1 MTADTTQTN
10 DASPQSSIGQPATAV
25 KRRGKKPSGI
35 VKNNVCV
42 RLTDET
48 KDYLL
53 TVGKGS
59 TSRGVDALIDWHREA
74 TSQGSTD
81 QASAQAV

>member
-1 MTADTTQTN
+1 MTAPN
-10 DASPQSSIGQPATAV
+10 DNNASSLPIGQPATEV

-53 TVGKGS
+53 GVGKGS
-59 TSRGVDALIDWHREA
+59 TSRGVDSLIEWHRQA
-74 TSQGSTD
+74 TS
-81 QASAQAV
+81 AQTAQQPAVAP

>member
-1 MTADTTQTN
+1 MSTSNASTT
-10 DASPQSSIGQPATAV
+10 SHPIGQPATEV

-42 RLTDET
+42 RLTDEM

-53 TVGKGS
+53 GAGKGS
-59 TSRGVDALIDWHREA
+59 TSRGVDTLIEWHRKA
-74 TSQGSTD
+74 TS
-81 QASAQAV
+81 AQTAQPPAVAP

>member
-1 MTADTTQTN
+1 MIALN
-10 DASPQSSIGQPATAV
+10 DHTDPSHPIGQPATEV

-48 KDYLL
+48 KGYLL
-53 TVGKGS
+53 GVGKGS
-59 TSRGVDALIDWHREA
+59 TSRGVDTLIEWHR
-74 TSQGSTD
+74 
-81 QASAQAV
+81 QASSSQQAQPPAVAP

>member
-1 MTADTTQTN
+1 MTAPN
-10 DASPQSSIGQPATAV
+10 DNNASSLPIGQPATEV

-53 TVGKGS
+53 GVGKGS
-59 TSRGVDALIDWHREA
+59 TSRGVDSLIEWHRQV
-74 TSQGSTD
+74 T
-81 QASAQAV
+81 SAQTAPRPVVAP

>member
-10 DASPQSSIGQPATAV
+10 DVSTQTDIGQPATAV

-42 RLTDET
+42 RLTEGM

-53 TVGKGS
+53 TVGEGS
-59 TSRGVDALIDWHREA
+59 TSRGVDALIAWHREV
-74 TSQGSTD
+74 TSQD
-81 QASAQAV
+81 QTAAQPVE

>member
-1 MTADTTQTN
+1 MTAPN
-10 DASPQSSIGQPATAV
+10 DNIASSHPIGQPATEV

-48 KDYLL
+48 KGYLL
-53 TVGKGS
+53 GVGKGS
-59 TSRGVDALIDWHREA
+59 TSRGVDTLIEWHRQA
-74 TSQGSTD
+74 NSSQ
-81 QASAQAV
+81 QAQPPAVAP